1 MLQLVAGGLQP
12 ITNEVTVTMRF
23 RLVENNEK
31 EIVDFQVNSNYNIVE
46 DLEEPSKIIDNDT
59 SDHGM
64 LGLINS
70 LIISE
75 YDAID
80 QYNSAIATAEAAG
93 ELDAVPI
100 FKDIIAEEHVHVGQ
114 LQAAAKLF
122 DQSAKEVATGI
133 EEAQDQLEQGEID
146 QAKLD
151 NEIIES
157 L

>member
-1 MLQLVAGGLQP
+1 MASELYKGLLRGLKEVAEYEHKTDLVKSIDKSLNDAL
-12 ITNEVTVTMRF
+12 
-23 RLVENNEK
+23 K
-31 EIVDFQVNSNYNIVE
+31 E

-80 QYNSAIATAEAAG
+80 QYNSAIATAESVG
-93 ELDAVPI
+93 QLDAVPI

-122 DQSAKEVATGI
+122 DQSAKEVAVGV

>member
-1 MLQLVAGGLQP
+1 MSELNKGILRDMKEVAEA
-12 ITNEVTVTMRF
+12 TNNTNAIKFIDNKLNTSI
-23 RLVENNEK
+23 K
-31 EIVDFQVNSNYNIVE
+31 E

-133 EEAQDQLEQGEID
+133 EEAQDQLEQGELD